1 LDSFYFEYAQYFGLV
16 GLSIM
21 IIEITNKLFP
31 TLCTR
36 LVSRFHI

>member
-1 LDSFYFEYAQYFGLV
+1 
-16 GLSIM
+16 M